1 LVLRQDLIWHHAG
14 VPMIVDR
21 MAVIIAEIVVADAL
35 MVLAEEETTDAIEEV
50 EVGKE
55 TLGGVRNETKNY

>member
-1 LVLRQDLIWHHAG
+1 
-14 VPMIVDR
+14 MIVDR